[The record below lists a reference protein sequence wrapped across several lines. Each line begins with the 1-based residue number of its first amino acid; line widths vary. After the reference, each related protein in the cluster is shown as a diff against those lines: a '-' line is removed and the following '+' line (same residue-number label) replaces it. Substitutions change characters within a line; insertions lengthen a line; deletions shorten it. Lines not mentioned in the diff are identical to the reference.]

1 MGVDLSAW
9 RARVGSF
16 PNQGRRRKGQ
26 ERGRQKVPVLD
37 IFAFGGVPDHG
48 IGIGRQKGGGELDQF
63 LRLDVKRE
71 KRNGDGELELII
83 NFLPLYA
90 TIFSMFVLFALLKLP
105 TATMVA
111 FLGLLYICVGRIT
124 QTVIYPLEVMKLK
137 TLFALWKTWK
147 KMEIFDCSKKI
158 YKAGR
163 MKVFSLRFAC
173 LSICLYLFTCRQ
185 LIANDIEENPGPRT
199 IFEILGL
206 EKDSSPEAIEK
217 AYRDMAKVL
226 HPDRLFHAEPAQRKR
241 AEQEMQ
247 ELTAAFRCWRK
258 ELTKLSHE
266 AHRSSEEE
274 LPQTTA
280 PENMNATML
289 GMTKEEAAIICQRR
303 YRDRLRK
310 RKEEEERRWLRLI
323 GSLVPFQANARGFLA
338 RRCHHEKELEKKDI
352 MNQAA
357 TLMQAITR
365 GFLERRRHAK
375 RVKEEEEAEAKRRA
389 EEEALFLRMKSAAKK
404 MQRWWRKISMRML
417 SASLK
422 IQRWWR
428 SGQIEK
434 KRMEHQ
440 QMRKEERERKK
451 KLEEE
456 EERSRRE
463 HLARRKEKNRLV
475 RRPPFFGGGALR
487 FRAASSASLPS
498 TSTPGCGKQVSQ

>member
-1 MGVDLSAW
+1 M
-9 RARVGSF
+9 
-16 PNQGRRRKGQ
+16 
-26 ERGRQKVPVLD
+26 
-37 IFAFGGVPDHG
+37 
-48 IGIGRQKGGGELDQF
+48 
-63 LRLDVKRE
+63 
-71 KRNGDGELELII
+71 
-83 NFLPLYA
+83 
-90 TIFSMFVLFALLKLP
+90 
-105 TATMVA
+105 
-111 FLGLLYICVGRIT
+111 
-124 QTVIYPLEVMKLK
+124 
-137 TLFALWKTWK
+137 
-147 KMEIFDCSKKI
+147 
-158 YKAGR
+158 
-163 MKVFSLRFAC
+163 FSLRFAC
-173 LSICLYLFTCRQ
+173 LSICLYLSICRQ
-185 LIANDIEENPGPRT
+185 LIANDIETNPGPRT

-323 GSLVPFQANARGFLA
+323 GSLVPFQANARGLLA

-389 EEEALFLRMKSAAKK
+389 EEEALFFRMKSAAKK

-487 FRAASSASLPS
+487 AASSASLPS
-498 TSTPGCGKQVSQ
+498 TITPGCGKQVSQ

>member
-1 MGVDLSAW
+1 M
-9 RARVGSF
+9 
-16 PNQGRRRKGQ
+16 
-26 ERGRQKVPVLD
+26 
-37 IFAFGGVPDHG
+37 
-48 IGIGRQKGGGELDQF
+48 
-63 LRLDVKRE
+63 
-71 KRNGDGELELII
+71 
-83 NFLPLYA
+83 
-90 TIFSMFVLFALLKLP
+90 
-105 TATMVA
+105 
-111 FLGLLYICVGRIT
+111 
-124 QTVIYPLEVMKLK
+124 
-137 TLFALWKTWK
+137 
-147 KMEIFDCSKKI
+147 
-158 YKAGR
+158 
-163 MKVFSLRFAC
+163 FSLRFAC
-173 LSICLYLFTCRQ
+173 LSICLYLSICRQ
-185 LIANDIEENPGPRT
+185 LIANDIETNPGPRT

-241 AEQEMQ
+241 AEKEMQ

-389 EEEALFLRMKSAAKK
+389 EEEALFFRMKSAAKK

-434 KRMEHQ
+434 KRMELQ
-440 QMRKEERERKK
+440 KMRKEERERKK

-487 FRAASSASLPS
+487 AASSASLPS
-498 TSTPGCGKQVSQ
+498 TITPGCGKQVSQ